1 MVSNFNI
8 LNLDELLKQISQFE
22 ISKVFDIWLRK
33 YKD

>member
-22 ISKVFDIWLRK
+22 ISKVFDIRLRK